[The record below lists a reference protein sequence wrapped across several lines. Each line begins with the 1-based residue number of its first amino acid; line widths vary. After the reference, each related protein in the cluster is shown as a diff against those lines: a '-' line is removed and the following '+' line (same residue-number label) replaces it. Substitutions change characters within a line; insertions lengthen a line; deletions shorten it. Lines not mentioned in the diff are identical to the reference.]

1 MSSSCRHIEAGETF
15 DLSKH
20 RPAVWRGWAE
30 AGKKAYDTDFFKS
43 REESLRPLHHQFY
56 GFKAVVPLKTEKS
69 QAVRSRLTDRV
80 WEQSEYRALRRAG

>member
-20 RPAVWRGWAE
+20 RPAGWRGWAE

-43 REESLRPLHHQFY
+43 REESLRPFHHQFY
-56 GFKAVVPLKTEKS
+56 GFKAVVPLKTKK
-69 QAVRSRLTDRV
+69 AKRF
-80 WEQSEYRALRRAG
+80 GHG